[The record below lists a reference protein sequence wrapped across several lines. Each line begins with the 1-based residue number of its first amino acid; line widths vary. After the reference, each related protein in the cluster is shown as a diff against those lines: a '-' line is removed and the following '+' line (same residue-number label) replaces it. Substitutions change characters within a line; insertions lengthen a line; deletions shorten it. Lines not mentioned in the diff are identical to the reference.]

1 MAFQTPITIKDAL
14 EAIQRQSY
22 VLPAIQREFVWS
34 QDQISSLFDS
44 LMQGYPIGSF
54 LFWQVQPSNSQ
65 EYTWY
70 GCIRDYHE
78 KTGRH
83 CPVLDLPSRE
93 LVSILDG
100 QQRLTALNI
109 GLRGSY
115 AEKEPHKRWS
125 NPDAFPRKRLHVNLL
140 ELAPDDDRRLK
151 YDFRFLTDARA
162 QVKDDQHYWFP
173 VSDVFGFS
181 STDNYAVIETLQD
194 RGIAANKQ
202 ASKILH
208 RLYQLVHQDLVI
220 PYFLEKEQD
229 LDKVL
234 NIFIRVNSGGT
245 VLSYSDLLLSIATAS
260 WKGLDARTAI
270 HGLVDELNGVRGGFG
285 FSKDIVL
292 KAGLMLSDIP
302 SVAFRVTNFNA
313 KNMLLLQDNWP
324 SISKALR
331 LATDL
336 LADFGFSAQNLAADS
351 VLIPVAYYVHQR
363 ALDSTY
369 RHAVAHKADR
379 DLLRSWVLR
388 SLVKHGVWGS
398 GLDTVLLAL
407 RGAMQEHA
415 ADGFPVEEVESAM
428 ARRGKSLRFTEDE
441 IQDLLDSSYGDKR
454 TQALL
459 SVLYPHCD
467 LKNVFHL
474 DHVFPRSR
482 FTASQ
487 LRRAGVAEDRIDE
500 FQAKYNLLPN
510 LQLLEGQPNISKGAT
525 LPREWLEDTFKLDSE
540 RMHYGSL
547 HDLGDVPADLPSF
560 DKFYDARRSRLAT
573 KLRRLLVGETAVA
586 PTATTA

>member
-1 MAFQTPITIKDAL
+1 MAFQTPITIKEAL
-14 EAIQRQSY
+14 AAIQDQTY

-34 QDQISSLFDS
+34 PDQIASLFDS
-44 LMQGYPIGSF
+44 LMRGYPIGSF
-54 LFWQVQPSNSQ
+54 LFWQVEASKSQ

-70 GCIRDYHE
+70 GCIREYHQRNA
-78 KTGRH
+78 RH
-83 CPVLDLPSRE
+83 CPVLDLPPRA

-115 AEKEPHKRWS
+115 AEKEPHRRWS
-125 NPDAFPRKRLHVNLL
+125 NPDAFPKKRLYVNLL

-151 YDFRFLTDARA
+151 YDFRFLTEARA
-162 QVKDDQHYWFP
+162 QVRDDQHFWFP
-173 VSDVFGFS
+173 VCDVFGIAS
-181 STDNYAVIETLQD
+181 NDDYAVIETLQD
-194 RGIAANKQ
+194 RGIADNRQ
-202 ASKILH
+202 ASRTLH
-208 RLYQLVHQDLVI
+208 RLYQLVHKDLVI
-220 PYFLEKEQD
+220 PYFAEREQD

-260 WKGLDARTAI
+260 WKGLDARAAI
-270 HGLVDELNGVRGGFG
+270 HGLVDELNAVRSGFA

-313 KNMLLLQDNWP
+313 KNMVLLQDYWP
-324 SISKALR
+324 NISKALR
-331 LATDL
+331 LATEL

-351 VLIPVAYYVHQR
+351 VLIPVAYYVHKR
-363 ALDSTY
+363 GLDATY
-369 RHAVAHKADR
+369 RHAVGHKGDR
-379 DLLRSWVLR
+379 DLLRGWVLR

-398 GLDTVLLAL
+398 GLDTLLLAL
-407 RGAMQEHA
+407 RGAIH
-415 ADGFPVEEVESAM
+415 DHPGGFPVEEVEAAM
-428 ARRGKSLRFTEDE
+428 AKRGKSLRFTEEE
-441 IQDLLDSSYGDKR
+441 IQDLLDSHYGDKR

-459 SVLYPHCD
+459 SLLYPHCD

-487 LRRAGVAEDRIDE
+487 LKGAKVAEDRVDD
-500 FQAKYNLLPN
+500 FQAKCNQLPN
-510 LQLLEGQPNISKGAT
+510 LQLLEGLPNISKGAT
-525 LPREWLEDTFKLDSE
+525 LPLEWLEDTFKLDAE
-540 RMHYGSL
+540 RANYCYL
-547 HDLGDVPADLPSF
+547 HDLGDVPPNLLGF
-560 DKFYDARRSRLAT
+560 DKFYDARRARLAT
-573 KLRRLLVGETAVA
+573 KLRRLLVGEPAGGT
-586 PTATTA
+586 PSP